1 MKVKQQ
7 LHQDTLSRISKT
19 IHDRDDFLITT
30 HINPDGDCVTSVLSI
45 AYILKVLGKR
55 YEILMADPIPEK
67 FQFLSDV
74 DSILHLEVSKLS
86 FEPKT
91 AIALDASTAER
102 FGNVKPFVEEC
113 EMIINIDH
121 HPSNSFFGDIDLVD
135 PEESSTVEIVYHL
148 IKYMDIEITDE
159 LATLIYTGIMC
170 DTGRFLFPN
179 TTHRSM
185 KICAEMIQCGAS
197 PEIIGDYLYFQK
209 SFDTMKALGEALST
223 LELYQDGKVACV
235 ELDCRCYEREQSLDT
250 EGFVDYLMMINGT
263 EVEFLMLQKEP
274 GKIKVSLRSQKYV
287 NVNDVASVFGGG
299 GHARAAGCTIEGTFA
314 EAKSQILKAIEES
327 MNGKAD

>member
-1 MKVKQQ
+1 MEHKQQ
-7 LHQDTLSRISKT
+7 LHQNILSQISKV
-19 IHDRDDFLITT
+19 IKERDDFLITT
-30 HINPDGDCVTSVLSI
+30 HINPDGDCITSVLSV
-45 AYILKVLGKR
+45 AYILKALGKR

-67 FQFLSDV
+67 FHFLSNV
-74 DSILHLEVSKLS
+74 KSILHLEKSNLS

-91 AIALDASTAER
+91 AIVLDASNTER
-102 FGNVKPFVEEC
+102 FGNVKHFVEKC

-121 HPSNSFFGDIDLVD
+121 HPSNSFFGQINLVD

-148 IKYMDIEITDE
+148 VKHMDVPISNE

-185 KICAEMIQCGAS
+185 RICAEMIQCGAS

-223 LELYQDGKVACV
+223 LELHFNGKVACV
-235 ELDCRCYEREQSLDT
+235 ELDCRCYEREESLDT

-287 NVNDVASVFGGG
+287 NVNDVANVFGGG
-299 GHARAAGCTIEGTFA
+299 GHARAAGCTIEGTFT
-314 EAKSQILKAIEES
+314 EAKEKILKAIKES
-327 MNGKAD
+327 MNGKVD